1 MLLVP
6 APKEKVIIEVDGL
19 GGLLEG
25 MLAGI
30 CVELWSG

>member
-6 APKEKVIIEVDGL
+6 APEEKVIAEADGL
-19 GGLLEG
+19 GGLLDG
-25 MLAGI
+25 MLAGT